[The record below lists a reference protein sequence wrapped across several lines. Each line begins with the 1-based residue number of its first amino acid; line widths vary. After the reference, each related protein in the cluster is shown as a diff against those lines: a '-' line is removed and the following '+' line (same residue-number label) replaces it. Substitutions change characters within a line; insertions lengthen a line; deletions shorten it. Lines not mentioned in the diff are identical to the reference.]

1 MIPSDHFTRFYNEV
15 FKFLESRG
23 EEDLELYW
31 LEISKN
37 QERHILELIE
47 TKGFEGMYEYWS
59 VIRDEENCDLDLIV
73 DDEHIELHMHKC
85 PSLTKAMDND
95 AEPMERYCDHCA
107 GWIGPIMDKTGY
119 HLVYDAISRTE
130 PRCVSR
136 IFKDPAKAR
145 EAEKSARLLMSWPG
159 RKAKQDGSK
168 P

>member
-15 FKFLESRG
+15 FKYLETRG
-23 EEDLELYW
+23 QEDLELYW

-47 TKGFEGMYEYWS
+47 TKGFQGMYEYWS
-59 VIRDEENCDLDLIV
+59 VIKDEENCELDLQV
-73 DDEHIELHMHKC
+73 YDEHLELHMHKC

-95 AEPMERYCDHCA
+95 AVPMERYCDHCA

-119 HLVYDAISRTE
+119 HLVYDVISRTE
-130 PRCVSR
+130 PRCVMR

-145 EAEKSARLLMSWPG
+145 EAEKSVELLMDWPG
-159 RKAKQDGSK
+159 KQKA
-168 P
+168 